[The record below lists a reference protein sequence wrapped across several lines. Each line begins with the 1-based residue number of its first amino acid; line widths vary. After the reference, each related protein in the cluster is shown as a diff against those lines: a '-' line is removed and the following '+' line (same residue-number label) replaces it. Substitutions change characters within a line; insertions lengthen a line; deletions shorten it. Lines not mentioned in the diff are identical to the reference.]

1 LSYHRRIGGKEFPV
15 SIVKRL
21 FAVLVVALLV
31 VSVRPRI
38 THAAPGQNF
47 QPAIPVTLKLT
58 VVISRFNW
66 REEGGQSAVLIMAV
80 SGSAPT
86 ATESRPSCRPAR
98 ECRCRRQR
106 SPGGADDAPDVLQLS
121 AVRDEHQRVRSGHRR
136 EHVQRGPDGDR
147 FSVAQRLARAGQYAQ
162 GVRLP
167 RYQSF
172 TSSNRLILRDGQTVQ
187 YTAATDK
194 TSGEVIKLD
203 VT

>member
-1 LSYHRRIGGKEFPV
+1 M

-31 VSVRPRI
+31 VSVKPEI
-38 THAAPGQNF
+38 TQAASGQNY

-58 VVISRFNW
+58 VVIARFTG
-66 REEGGQSAVLIMAV
+66 EKKVGSLPFLLMVV
-80 SGSAPT
+80 SGSAPDRDGEQT
-86 ATESRPSCRPAR
+86 QLQTGAR
-98 ECRCRRQR
+98 VPVPQTTFTQG
-106 SPGGADDAPDVLQLS
+106 GGATTPQTSYTYQQFGTNITASGRGIDANT
-121 AVRDEHQRVRSGHRR
+121 
-136 EHVQRGPDGDR
+136 
-147 FSVAQRLARAGQYAQ
+147 FSVGLTVTDSQLLSDSPEQAQYAQ

-203 VT
+203 VTLSVIK

>member
-1 LSYHRRIGGKEFPV
+1 V

-31 VSVRPRI
+31 ASVRPEI
-38 THAAPGQNF
+38 TQAAPGQSF
-47 QPAIPVTLKLT
+47 QPNIPVTVKLT
-58 VVISRFNW
+58 VVLSRFNGEKKVGSLPFLVMVVPGADPG
-66 REEGGQSAVLIMAV
+66 RDGEQTQLQTGARVPVPQTTF
-80 SGSAPT
+80 SGDNKAPT
-86 ATESRPSCRPAR
+86 TSYSYQQFGTNITASARNIDAATFNVGLTVTDS
-98 ECRCRRQR
+98 
-106 SPGGADDAPDVLQLS
+106 QLLS
-121 AVRDEHQRVRSGHRR
+121 DTPEQ
-136 EHVQRGPDGDR
+136 
-147 FSVAQRLARAGQYAQ
+147 AQYSQ

-203 VT
+203 VTLNVIK

>member
-1 LSYHRRIGGKEFPV
+1 M

-21 FAVLVVALLV
+21 VAA
-31 VSVRPRI
+31 SVRPEI

-58 VVISRFNW
+58 VVISRFNG
-66 REEGGQSAVLIMAV
+66 EKKVGSLPFLVMAV
-80 SGSAPT
+80 SGSAPDRDGEQT
-86 ATESRPSCRPAR
+86 QLQTGARVPVPQTTFATG
-98 ECRCRRQR
+98 
-106 SPGGADDAPDVLQLS
+106 GGASTPQTSYSYQQFGTNITASGRGIDANT
-121 AVRDEHQRVRSGHRR
+121 
-136 EHVQRGPDGDR
+136 
-147 FSVAQRLARAGQYAQ
+147 FSVGLTVTDSQLLSDSPEQAQYAQ

-203 VT
+203 VTLNVIK